1 MDTCGTGGME
11 NTLNISTASAIL
23 LAAKGIP
30 IAKHG
35 NRALRS
41 NCGSADVLKALKVF
55 IDLEITQLEECL
67 NETNICFMFAPNH
80 HPAMKYVGPV
90 RQELGIRT
98 IFNML
103 GPLLNPASV
112 KHQLVG
118 VYSKEV
124 YEIYKEYFNREKHKN
139 ICLISGYDGND
150 EISLDGKNLIYTS
163 SNDFFEFDPIN
174 LNLQKSNP
182 EEMKGKDPKYNAN
195 RILEIFRGKK
205 DSFYETVCINSCI
218 WHSFT

>member
-1 MDTCGTGGME
+1 MGLGGWKKYFKY
-11 NTLNISTASAIL
+11 LYCISNFIGCKRKL
-23 LAAKGIP
+23 L

-35 NRALRS
+35 NRALTS
-41 NCGSADVLKALKVF
+41 NCGSVDVLKALKVN

-118 VYSKEV
+118 VYSKEI
-124 YEIYKEYFNREKHKN
+124 YEIYKEV
-139 ICLISGYDGND
+139 L
-150 EISLDGKNLIYTS
+150 
-163 SNDFFEFDPIN
+163 
-174 LNLQKSNP
+174 
-182 EEMKGKDPKYNAN
+182 
-195 RILEIFRGKK
+195 
-205 DSFYETVCINSCI
+205 
-218 WHSFT
+218 